1 MLPIAIVY
9 GIAVTAMSFFTDP
22 TISTLT
28 SGPPSQNVDIGGF
41 SFPRRL
47 GVRMNPDFMMKYHL
61 KGLQARWQAY
71 SDPNFKE
78 SLGKDFYHEDT
89 VSTVGWARFYFDGI
103 FPKDTAYLKLEIV
116 NMATDFLVKTFYF
129 KFTKSYLMTL
139 DGRSYLLDPVL
150 DEKIVKNGYLEEL
163 RPFKRKDGTI
173 VYKKAK
179 TQYKTEKVLNIE
191 WNPFKSME
199 DTDAILM
206 TSVSYTEKS
215 KMLFL
220 VTPPHMMEY
229 AKLVLIFVKQ
239 LVDYNFSVSY
249 LTKSSQKPLY
259 KTRYMLDELGN
270 LQSEGHGINSFATLL
285 SIGLGQEQQFTIIL
299 QTLQQLRDVYGD
311 SVDKIV
317 QGNTSNIVFLKSTDE
332 TMIDTMVKMSG
343 TTHKVYQDSK
353 TVTRDMAKLVMPT
366 EGKVSYTQTA
376 REVPVISYNDFA
388 FISPSNSIVFRAG
401 DSVIWNRNGSVLP
414 MAWCLFKNTIKQ
426 PGKDYNLQTLPTLSQ
441 AMHFDVRK
449 NQPDFMKMFDKR
461 LDQAI
466 VAKAA
471 YDMYQNAYGYSD
483 YEMQQL
489 DPDNMADEIMEI
501 IANTLVEDMPEKYG
515 EDMDL
520 SNYES
525 MFDTGESEENK
536 EVMQE
541 VNKLMH
547 EKNMAEKD
555 FRFAQGKLRPMD
567 LNGKQGINRQLEGVF
582 MSVYGSLIHS
592 FADDPQF
599 MVKNRSLYTAK
610 GTLLIKAQGDI
621 DAIEQFEEAARD
633 ANSRIYDEGGGVR
646 DIIDAS
652 YIIMDSF
659 FVHMSNLKTWKD
671 ICDGDFDAAVAA
683 ELDN

>member
-103 FPKDTAYLKLEIV
+103 FPEDTAYLKLEIV

-259 KTRYMLDELGN
+259 KTRYMLDE
-270 LQSEGHGINSFATLL
+270 
-285 SIGLGQEQQFTIIL
+285 
-299 QTLQQLRDVYGD
+299 
-311 SVDKIV
+311 
-317 QGNTSNIVFLKSTDE
+317 
-332 TMIDTMVKMSG
+332 
-343 TTHKVYQDSK
+343 
-353 TVTRDMAKLVMPT
+353 
-366 EGKVSYTQTA
+366 
-376 REVPVISYNDFA
+376 
-388 FISPSNSIVFRAG
+388 
-401 DSVIWNRNGSVLP
+401 
-414 MAWCLFKNTIKQ
+414 
-426 PGKDYNLQTLPTLSQ
+426 
-441 AMHFDVRK
+441 
-449 NQPDFMKMFDKR
+449 
-461 LDQAI
+461 
-466 VAKAA
+466 
-471 YDMYQNAYGYSD
+471 
-483 YEMQQL
+483 
-489 DPDNMADEIMEI
+489 
-501 IANTLVEDMPEKYG
+501 
-515 EDMDL
+515 
-520 SNYES
+520 
-525 MFDTGESEENK
+525 
-536 EVMQE
+536 
-541 VNKLMH
+541 
-547 EKNMAEKD
+547 
-555 FRFAQGKLRPMD
+555 
-567 LNGKQGINRQLEGVF
+567 
-582 MSVYGSLIHS
+582 
-592 FADDPQF
+592 
-599 MVKNRSLYTAK
+599 
-610 GTLLIKAQGDI
+610 TLLI
-621 DAIEQFEEAARD
+621 F
-633 ANSRIYDEGGGVR
+633 
-646 DIIDAS
+646 IINCV
-652 YIIMDSF
+652 IIVM
-659 FVHMSNLKTWKD
+659 
-671 ICDGDFDAAVAA
+671 
-683 ELDN
+683 